1 MKIFLLVS
9 AFTICSLGEAHS
21 QLILTPAKP
30 KKAPSKTTSAPVR
43 RPSSGSSSS
52 TSRNEKPK
60 LEFNLL
66 LVVDSACTVTLTGL
80 NKYSFELPDGAKVP
94 KSVSEGE
101 YYIEAIPKSSL
112 LLPYKNTMRVSDD
125 NQKVQQITFNRKPVE
140 KNNTVASNLT
150 PIKKE
155 PRYKDTFVEELCNNL
170 VLVEGGS
177 FQMGDPFNPTKNEPA
192 HSVKLNSFYISKYE
206 ITHRQFLY
214 FLTKTGYITDAQKN
228 DGAFVAEGGK
238 RKEVNF
244 GYDAAGKVRNE
255 ETTNDP
261 VLFVSW
267 NDAQEFCKWLSKETN
282 RTFRLPTEAEWEY
295 AARGGKQSQ
304 GMTFAGL
311 GKPEEVAWFAVNSG
325 SETHQVGRL
334 KPNELGLYDMSGNAW
349 EWCEDWYGEKY
360 YRESP
365 EEDPKG
371 PTTGKQK
378 VIRGGCWR
386 SDAKQIRSV
395 YRTSATPTEG
405 FYSIGF
411 RIATNN
417 P

>member
-1 MKIFLLVS
+1 MKIILFLTLFLCYCLSTV
-9 AFTICSLGEAHS
+9 HS
-21 QLILTPAKP
+21 QLVLTPAKP
-30 KKAPSKTTSAPVR
+30 KKAPSKSTTAPIR
-43 RPSSGSSSS
+43 RPSASS
-52 TSRNEKPK
+52 TSSTLRNEKPK
-60 LEFNLL
+60 IEFNLL
-66 LVVDSACTVTLTGL
+66 LVADSACTVILTGL
-80 NKYSFELPDGAKVP
+80 KKYTFELPDNAKVP
-94 KSVSEGE
+94 KSVTEGE
-101 YYIEAIPKSSL
+101 YYIEALPNNQDLS
-112 LLPYKNTMRVSDD
+112 PYKNTMRVSDD
-125 NQKVQQITFNRKPVE
+125 NQKIQQINFNRKPIE
-140 KNNTVASNLT
+140 KPISTITA
-150 PIKKE
+150 IKKE
-155 PRYKDTFVEELCNNL
+155 PRYKDVFVEELCNNL
-170 VLVEGGS
+170 VLIEGGS

-192 HSVKLNSFYISKYE
+192 HPVKLNSFYMGKYE
-206 ITHRQFLY
+206 ITHRQFVY
-214 FLTKTGYITDAQKN
+214 FLTKTGYITEAQKK

-244 GYDAAGKVRNE
+244 GYDATGKIRNE
-255 ETTNDP
+255 ENTNDP
-261 VLFVSW
+261 VLYVSW
-267 NDAQEFCKWLSKETN
+267 NDANEFCKWFSKETN

-311 GKPEEVAWFAVNSG
+311 GKPEEVAWFGANSG
-325 SETHQVGRL
+325 SETHPVGRL

-371 PTTGKQK
+371 PPTGKQK
-378 VIRGGCWR
+378 VIRGGGWR

-395 YRTSATPTEG
+395 FRTSATPNEG

-411 RIATNN
+411 RIVTNN

>member
-1 MKIFLLVS
+1 MKILLLVII
-9 AFTICSLGEAHS
+9 FTICSFGKAYS

-30 KKAPSKTTSAPVR
+30 KKDPSKTAPVR
-43 RPSSGSSSS
+43 RPPSGSSSS
-52 TSRNEKPK
+52 TPRNEKPK
-60 LEFNLL
+60 PEFNLL
-66 LVVDSACTVTLTGL
+66 LVADSACTVYLTGL
-80 NKYSFELPDGAKVP
+80 TKYTIELPDAAKSP
-94 KSVSEGE
+94 TSVKEGE
-101 YYIEAIPKSSL
+101 YYIEAIPKSSI

-125 NQKVQQITFNRKPVE
+125 NQKVQQITFNRKPIE
-140 KNNTVASNLT
+140 KPTPVANLT

-177 FQMGDPFNPTKNEPA
+177 FQMGDPFNSTKNEPV
-192 HSVKLNSFYISKYE
+192 HPVKLNSFYMSKYE
-206 ITHRQFLY
+206 ITHRQFVY
-214 FLTKTGYITDAQKN
+214 FLTKTGYLTDAQKN

-244 GYDAAGKVRNE
+244 GYDAAGKIRNE
-255 ETTNDP
+255 KNTHDP
-261 VLFVSW
+261 VLYVSW
-267 NDAQEFCKWLSKETN
+267 NDATEFCKWLSKETN

-304 GMTFAGL
+304 GLTFAGI
-311 GKPEEVAWFAVNSG
+311 GKPEEVAWFALNSG
-325 SETHQVGRL
+325 GETHSVGSL

-349 EWCEDWYGEKY
+349 EWCADWYGEKY
-360 YRESP
+360 YRDSP
-365 EEDPKG
+365 EESPSG
-371 PTTGKQK
+371 PVSGKQK

-386 SDAKQIRSV
+386 SDAKQIRSI
-395 YRTSATPTEG
+395 YRTSATPTES

-411 RIATNN
+411 RITTNN